1 MGKNIDNFTI
11 GQTEEV
17 IKTYLYHSVS
27 SSDKE
32 IGDSVKN
39 LIVTT
44 KRLILESKNN
54 NGFTRDEFP
63 IDMIDGVNT
72 KFYQSKKS
80 KIWLLLMIL
89 GIGFIGPAIGVKDI
103 LSNVFG
109 GLVIILIALGAL
121 LFIGGLVYLIRKKRK
136 QSFSLTFYST
146 KQLYDFSSV
155 SAENFIIKERK
166 QRKGAKPKQIK
177 VLSKITPAA
186 VVMLNQIH
194 ALIQDIKEFKNQV
207 RLYKKMQ
214 LDKDLT
220 ALEYQ
225 ERYDALLE
233 RLKDKYN
240 S

>member
-1 MGKNIDNFTI
+1 M
-11 GQTEEV
+11 
-17 IKTYLYHSVS
+17 
-27 SSDKE
+27 
-32 IGDSVKN
+32 
-39 LIVTT
+39 
-44 KRLILESKNN
+44 
-54 NGFTRDEFP
+54 
-63 IDMIDGVNT
+63 
-72 KFYQSKKS
+72 
-80 KIWLLLMIL
+80 
-89 GIGFIGPAIGVKDI
+89 
-103 LSNVFG
+103 
-109 GLVIILIALGAL
+109 
-121 LFIGGLVYLIRKKRK
+121 IRKKRK